1 MKRVM
6 ALLLILTLAI
16 SCLPLGALTAFAAE
30 IEDPQIP
37 EGGATVPLETEPA
50 TEPETEPPTET
61 EVL

>member
-50 TEPETEPPTET
+50 TEPETDRKS
-61 EVL
+61 VV